1 MEMDVINVDIL
12 NVNNLSSVNLH
23 AKCAVLTM
31 AKLDAVNISGD
42 CKCD

>member
-12 NVNNLSSVNLH
+12 NNLSSVNLH